1 MTTLQLKQFPNKIA
15 KAETK
20 ILNLESEIAIYKE
33 NLSFMDGEIELA
45 IASNKELKNE
55 QHRKT
60 RRLELRQQPDYLQ
73 AKAALTEANEKR
85 SKAQIDLNLLRN
97 QFSVAKLET
106 RVAIANLEAVA

>member
-1 MTTLQLKQFPNKIA
+1 MTTLKQFPNKIA

-20 ILNLESEIAIYKE
+20 VLNLDREIKIHKE

-45 IASNKELKNE
+45 IANNKELKNE
-55 QHRKT
+55 QQRKT
-60 RRLELRQQPDYLQ
+60 RRLELRQEPDYLQ
-73 AKAALTEANEKR
+73 AKAALTEANENR
-85 SKAQIDLNLLRN
+85 DKAQIDLNLIRN